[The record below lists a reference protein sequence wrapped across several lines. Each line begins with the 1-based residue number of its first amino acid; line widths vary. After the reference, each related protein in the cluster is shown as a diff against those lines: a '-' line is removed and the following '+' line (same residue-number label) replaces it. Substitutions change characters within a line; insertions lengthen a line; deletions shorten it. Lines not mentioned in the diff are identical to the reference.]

1 MGTHPIF
8 ESDFDC
14 LTDEVAEK
22 MTQVQAKSDSELN
35 DLERWITQKRA
46 ELARDKADLG
56 TSNKENE
63 PLATLQTDAAIAA
76 APAAAGVAPEAL
88 LFKLGDDYQVRK
100 ARYNEEL
107 KTQFEQTQI
116 EKDALQRATSR
127 LRDQKTNPTKKPYF
141 EVLGQDLF
149 QKRPGTAQAKAAKM
163 ARYKRELEEQLAAQ
177 KNTKKPY
184 GRRASQYQQPEFIN
198 DAGSKALP
206 GAVQQQAPPP
216 PQFMRALLSPTP
228 PRISQ
233 EAPTPTVQS
242 QSTPHISNYQ
252 LPPGYGGQPIIV
264 NSKNSFELSSAIDR
278 ATMEMNINQS
288 RLDSSM
294 GNHHHHRPPVH
305 LSQGFYPEPA
315 GATRTQRQEF
325 PEPRKVSIETPMV
338 AKSSDNNDIFNTSG
352 GFTSQ
357 RQQQRGNQ
365 KEDYARE
372 LAAQMA
378 EKNQRKVAEKR
389 KQDEYDRRLEREI
402 ATYDPFGKGGGGAP
416 VRDVNGRLIT
426 DLRQMKV
433 VNDTVQNNMDR
444 VYELKDTKQ
453 ADVTTPRP
461 ATHARI
467 DEPDRYEPPQRITDY
482 AEPRRKV
489 DYSYGEYLLQ
499 EAARKRREKE
509 EAAARERE
517 EDARAEA
524 RFMKQQEQL
533 KAEAEAEQ
541 AKKRD
546 EQRAKQQSRQQPAP
560 LPALALGG
568 AAPKSGNAEH
578 VTARRQRNVIQIDDW
593 AEQDRQLQAKLRA
606 LKGNQAQTGGLPRT
620 PLHTNRSGKTK
631 TPTPSSHPPVHS
643 SRSTTS
649 QQQLQQRKAA
659 IKNSSS
665 STQRST
671 QQQQQ
676 QRRQKTPSYNNKRQ
690 NSALSDISWDNRS
703 TNHQYQPTP
712 PTQQQHQNHQ
722 HHSNRVIS
730 QLDQLKRQVKNE
742 YLRIAYHLNEQQ
754 IESPPNQ
761 QPRSQSAAKYPL
773 PLELAPSPPPPRPR
787 SNKPPHISHDDVIQ
801 TREDYVDEARL
812 ERELTGDELMLI
824 ENEDIAGVKNTV
836 KLTEESEFVPAP
848 GEVADESNSLVVH
861 PESELDYELLE
872 RKNTER
878 MKELSRLDDEHS
890 SDEPKLIAHSNHHAS

>member
-63 PLATLQTDAAIAA
+63 PLATLQTDAAVT

-127 LRDQKTNPTKKPYF
+127 LRDQKTNPPKKPYF

-149 QKRPGTAQAKAAKM
+149 QKRPGTAQAKAAK
-163 ARYKRELEEQLAAQ
+163 

-184 GRRASQYQQPEFIN
+184 GRRASQYQQPEFII

-216 PQFMRALLSPTP
+216 TL
-228 PRISQ
+228 
-233 EAPTPTVQS
+233 QS

-264 NSKNSFELSSAIDR
+264 SSKNSFELSSAIDR

-676 QRRQKTPSYNNKRQ
+676 RRQKTPSYNNKRQ

-812 ERELTGDELMLI
+812 
-824 ENEDIAGVKNTV
+824 
-836 KLTEESEFVPAP
+836 
-848 GEVADESNSLVVH
+848 
-861 PESELDYELLE
+861 
-872 RKNTER
+872 
-878 MKELSRLDDEHS
+878 
-890 SDEPKLIAHSNHHAS
+890 